1 MKIGQGLLITEQ
13 KLNFWKGLRIM
24 DVKCSVVQDLLPS
37 YIDGICSNESKS
49 IVESHLSNCEDCT
62 EYLNLSRKKIF
73 NNSNGSADLNAKEP
87 FVRVKRHYRKRI
99 IIFSSFVSG
108 KIKLPGFGKENS
120 PPIHKLLLVD

>member
-1 MKIGQGLLITEQ
+1 VKIGQGLLITEQ

-62 EYLNLSRKKIF
+62 EYLNLSRKKYLTIAMAVQTLMQK
-73 NNSNGSADLNAKEP
+73 NHL
-87 FVRVKRHYRKRI
+87 
-99 IIFSSFVSG
+99 
-108 KIKLPGFGKENS
+108 
-120 PPIHKLLLVD
+120 